1 MTITVIAAVA
11 ENGVIGRDNDV
22 PWHLP
27 KDLKRFKEL
36 TTGHTVIMGRKTF
49 DSIDRRPL
57 PNRRCIIVTRNPDY
71 QPAGVETADSVET
84 ALQKAGKAGGAGDDH
99 VFVAGGRKIYE
110 AALALADEVQLT
122 RVHAEVEGDV
132 FFPAL
137 PPEQWDMVETDRHEA
152 DERHAHAFTFQRY
165 VRRKN

>member
-1 MTITVIAAVA
+1 MTITVIVAVA
-11 ENGVIGRDNDV
+11 ENGVIGRDNNV

-57 PNRRCIIVTRNPDY
+57 RNRRCIIVTRNPDY

-84 ALQKAGKAGGAGDDH
+84 ALQKAGKAGDHH

-110 AALALADEVQLT
+110 VALALADEVQLT
-122 RVHAEVEGDV
+122 RVHAAVEGDV
-132 FFPAL
+132 FFPTL
-137 PPEQWDMVETDRHEA
+137 PPEQWDMVETERHEA

-165 VRRKN
+165 ARRKN